1 MSSARPRKLLAD
13 IAWAHSGDKGD
24 MVNIGVVVRNPAD
37 YPFLLEAVTAQ
48 RVAAHFAD
56 ICHGQVRRYE
66 LPRLH
71 AINFVLTQV
80 LDGGPMRSLR
90 LDPQGKA
97 LGDALLLMLLDNDF
111 IEATERKRI

>member
-1 MSSARPRKLLAD
+1 MQPFKMKGSTGNPPRPSVKKKRTAQSLE
-13 IAWAHSGDKGD
+13 WAEAPNTHPDK
-24 MVNIGVVVRNPAD
+24 
-37 YPFLLEAVTAQ
+37 VTATCV
-48 RVAAHFAD
+48 RSNAAKV
-56 ICHGQVRRYE
+56 CHGQVRRYE

-111 IEATERKRI
+111 IEATERKQI